1 MEHGPL
7 HSVAVTSLVR
17 HTNGDIL
24 LVRTPLRGWEL
35 PGGLVEAGET
45 LIAAAIREIE
55 EESGVLAKINTLASV
70 CSNIERNL
78 VIFGFL
84 ADYVS
89 GDLATSDETTDV
101 KWVKPDFVLTMITH
115 RPTFDRAYDLLNFEN
130 RIIYRA
136 YTPEPYLVA
145 EKRFI

>member
-1 MEHGPL
+1 MEQAPL
-7 HSVAVTSLVR
+7 HIVAVTALVR

-24 LVRTPLRGWEL
+24 LVRTPTRGWEL
-35 PGGLVEAGET
+35 PGGQVELGET
-45 LIAAAIREIE
+45 LVAAAKREIE
-55 EESGVLAKINTLASV
+55 EESGIQAKINCLGSV
-70 CSNIERNL
+70 SSNVERNL

-84 ADYVS
+84 AEYVS

-101 KWVKPDFVLTMITH
+101 KWVKADFVLTMITH

-136 YTPEPYLVA
+136 YTPEPYAVI
-145 EKRFI
+145 EKRVI